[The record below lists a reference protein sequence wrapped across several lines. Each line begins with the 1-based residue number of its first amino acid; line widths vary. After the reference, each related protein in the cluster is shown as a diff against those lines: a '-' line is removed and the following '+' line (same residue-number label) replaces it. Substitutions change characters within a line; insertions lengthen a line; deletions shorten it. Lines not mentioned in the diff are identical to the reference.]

1 MYEKF
6 AELLEKT
13 HKTAYRVSQDTGI
26 GENTLSDW
34 KRGRCKPKVDKLKTL
49 ADYFG
54 VSINYFLED
63 MEEEKKGEKESE

>member
-6 AELLEKT
+6 LRLLEKT

-34 KRGRCKPKVDKLKTL
+34 KRGRCKPKADKLKIL

-54 VSINYFLED
+54 VSIDYFLED
-63 MEEEKKGEKESE
+63 ETEVI